1 MRHTIAIISIAA
13 LAATA
18 PAMAQAS
25 KEENVG
31 VGTGAVVGAIAGGPV
46 GFIVGAAIG
55 AKIGDTMYKKNERI
69 DGLSVSLAES
79 RGRVAALSTNLETLT
94 AEVERLQ
101 HVARPELVSLL
112 QAGIEMDLLFRTD
125 EHVLADTTG
134 SRLAELGGAL
144 AGMPD
149 IRIRL
154 AGFADERGDE
164 TYNFELS
171 RKRVE
176 FVRDQLIAAGIRPE
190 RIQASA
196 FGEAPAQDATLDS
209 YALER
214 RVNVTVFIDESP
226 SFAAQ

>member
-1 MRHTIAIISIAA
+1 MRHTTVIITIAA

-18 PAMAQAS
+18 PAIAQAS

-55 AKIGDTMYKKNERI
+55 ARIGDTMHRKNEAI
-69 DGLSVSLAES
+69 DDLSVSLDAS
-79 RGRVAALSTNLETLT
+79 TRRIAALRTDLDTMT

-125 EHVLADTTG
+125 EHVLTDSTG
-134 SRLAELGGAL
+134 GRLAELGGAL

-171 RKRVE
+171 QKRVE
-176 FVRDQLIAAGIRPE
+176 FVRDQLVAAGIPSG

-196 FGEAPAQDATLDS
+196 FGEVSAQDATPDS

-214 RVNVTVFIDESP
+214 RVNMTVFIDESP
-226 SFAAQ
+226 AFASQ